1 MHVRK
6 LRARDEEIGKQEAGA
21 QPSCTSIFSSHSF
34 RRVVI
39 HSSSAYGY
47 GCRAYI
53 WLPWK
58 TAFLLC
64 FGAALKR
71 SATPLGSGAARYQYH
86 GSAIV
91 LHACAPAP
99 VTVMMR
105 TWESGAEALGVLR
118 RGDRPAGNPTC
129 ASAGPPFSPGE
140 NATATLDSIVWSGAP
155 PGAHPFPFT
164 HQFARS
170 RGSRPR
176 HLLSSSLFFYL
187 PPSLSRLQRCGPQ
200 AGPRACKWAA
210 CAGAAAAAGLI
221 RGH

>member
-170 RGSRPR
+170 RGLAICFLP
-176 HLLSSSLFFYL
+176 LFFFIYRQAFPGCSAVVPRQGRARASGL
-187 PPSLSRLQRCGPQ
+187 RALALLLLQV
-200 AGPRACKWAA
+200 
-210 CAGAAAAAGLI
+210 
-221 RGH
+221 